1 MAATKNSPKGG
12 HHPAGEDTFGTR
24 KLHGPALITL
34 AGVGTEVFIE
44 FIGYIHKVVG
54 IGRCRLL
61 PRDVGPN
68 RRVLAVEVEPLFKS
82 RFRIRLDSVNRAFRL
97 ANTAI
102 DAFVRVDDEHVLTL
116 VEAIHRA
123 YLHAVRVLAA
133 NAALVDDVG
142 HVSLLSGRPINGSAA
157 SGESMS
163 RVTCVAASVQTANIH
178 DRDLGPLSL
187 DL

>member
-102 DAFVRVDDEHVLTL
+102 DAFVRVNDKHVLTL
-116 VEAIHRA
+116 VEAVDRTH
-123 YLHAVRVLAA
+123 LHTVHVLTFDAA
-133 NAALVDDVG
+133 FIDNVG
-142 HVSLLSGRPINGSAA
+142 QSSLLPRNL
-157 SGESMS
+157 
-163 RVTCVAASVQTANIH
+163 RVIEWCI
-178 DRDLGPLSL
+178 D
-187 DL
+187 

>member
-68 RRVLAVEVEPLFKS
+68 RRVLAVEVEPLFG
-82 RFRIRLDSVNRAFRL
+82 LW
-97 ANTAI
+97 
-102 DAFVRVDDEHVLTL
+102 
-116 VEAIHRA
+116 
-123 YLHAVRVLAA
+123 
-133 NAALVDDVG
+133 
-142 HVSLLSGRPINGSAA
+142 LLSGLIASTGHSGSQTPQSMHS
-157 SGESMS
+157 SGWMTSMFS
-163 RVTCVAASVQTANIH
+163 PS
-178 DRDLGPLSL
+178 
-187 DL
+187 